1 MNHELDSL
9 EQKIDRLVAVGRG
22 LLAENE
28 HLRDRVEDLEREK
41 RVLADRIEQAR
52 GRLEALMDRL
62 PE

>member
-1 MNHELDSL
+1 MSQELDSL
-9 EQKIDRLVAVGRG
+9 ELKIDRLVAVGRG

>member
-1 MNHELDSL
+1 MSQELDSL

-22 LLAENE
+22 LRAENE
-28 HLRDRVEDLEREK
+28 HLRGRIEHLEREK
-41 RVLADRIEQAR
+41 QALTDRIEQAR